1 MTTRLTRPTSLAQR
15 PALRVKPVDAGR
27 IRREPHRVALLQ
39 AELANCTRG
48 YPVRLRD
55 VDVQEGVAAEVLGG
69 DDRSAPALTV
79 TARHPILWPN
89 PNPGRTHS
97 SGKLTRPEVHAGR
110 ADETRDEEIV
120 GPRVELEG

>member
-1 MTTRLTRPTSLAQR
+1 MTTRLTRPTPWAPR

-55 VDVQEGVAAEVLGG
+55 VDVEEGVAAEVLGG

-79 TARHPILWPN
+79 TARHDMLWPN
-89 PNPGRTHS
+89 PNRGPTPSR
-97 SGKLTRPEVHAGR
+97 GKLTPPEVHAGR
-110 ADETRDEEIV
+110 ADQTGDD
-120 GPRVELEG
+120 RVLEPPPTP